1 MSDPTD
7 DQKPQ
12 PDSADSGRRPSAS
25 APGSGPASAPTSP
38 DASATQR
45 ISRDQLPGAG
55 GAAGVTERIPR
66 AAGAAGPDT
75 SAAASAASP
84 TPVNAPSTP
93 RPGVGPSPLPPR
105 PAPKPPAP
113 PVPPRPGATVPPTAA
128 GPGAEAETQA
138 IAKGAAGQPASTGPD
153 QGAGDKTTVIPTSVL
168 PQSGGMPS
176 GTAGSDSAAAT
187 PDRTAAGGK
196 TAVPP
201 RPTMPATGG
210 KSSAATESAPG
221 GDTVIIPESAL
232 PGTGG
237 ELVDDPKT
245 VAMPQVS
252 GASDAE
258 TTALPVQRPG
268 EQATEKLQIGGQP
281 STDRVTPP
289 GGRAPITRP
298 PATPRPG
305 SGPKN
310 TVPQGPSSP
319 MQSPPAGGG
328 VPGPRPGGA
337 PSPADVRPTAPA
349 PSMSS
354 PTAPMSARQDTPH
367 DAPQTAAPPS
377 PDAQQTRVIA
387 APQRIPGAN
396 PPMDAPA
403 GGTPQR
409 NKRRLLIAGAVAAA
423 VVVIAVIIAL
433 VSGGTNNSPEAKVK
447 AAIGDYTTALKS
459 GNLPDL
465 QSATCGAQ
473 HDFYR
478 SIAPDQYASV
488 HKLAVDQRKIPKV
501 DAVDSVQITGDKAVA
516 QASVYTDADPTRV
529 ARTFDLQNTATG
541 WKVCDSPNAG

>member
-12 PDSADSGRRPSAS
+12 PDSADSGRRPSSS

-45 ISRDQLPGAG
+45 ISRDELPGA
-55 GAAGVTERIPR
+55 AGTAGRTERIPR
-66 AAGAAGPDT
+66 EAGAAGPDT
-75 SAAASAASP
+75 SAKASSGE
-84 TPVNAPSTP
+84 PSAP

-105 PAPKPPAP
+105 PGPKPPAP
-113 PVPPRPGATVPPTAA
+113 PVPPRPGPTVPPAAPGSASTPPGTA
-128 GPGAEAETQA
+128 AETQA
-138 IAKGAAGQPASTGPD
+138 IAKSAADQPAAQRPD
-153 QGAGDKTTVIPTSVL
+153 LGAGDKTTVIPTSAL
-168 PQSGGMPS
+168 PQ
-176 GTAGSDSAAAT
+176 
-187 PDRTAAGGK
+187 
-196 TAVPP
+196 
-201 RPTMPATGG
+201 TGG
-210 KSSAATESAPG
+210 KSGAATESAPG
-221 GDTVIIPESAL
+221 GKTVIIPESAL
-232 PGTGG
+232 PGAGG
-237 ELVDDPKT
+237 KPVDDPKT
-245 VAMPQVS
+245 VAMPRVS
-252 GASDAE
+252 GASEAE

-281 STDRVTPP
+281 VTDRVTP

-310 TVPQGPSSP
+310 TVPQGPSGP
-319 MQSPPAGGG
+319 IQNPPVGEG

-337 PSPADVRPTAPA
+337 PSPADVQPTAPA

-354 PTAPMSARQDTPH
+354 PTAPMSAPQHTPH
-367 DAPQTAAPPS
+367 DALLSAPQTPPHNAPQTTAPQNAPLGAPQNAPLGAPQPAAAPP
-377 PDAQQTRVIA
+377 PDAQQTHVIA

-403 GGTPQR
+403 GSTPQL
-409 NKRRLLIAGAVAAA
+409 NKRWLLIAGAAVAA

-433 VSGGTNNSPEAKVK
+433 VSGGTDNSPEAKVK

-473 HDFYR
+473 HDFYKG
-478 SIAPDQYASV
+478 IAPDQYASV
-488 HKLAVDQRKIPKV
+488 HKLAVDQRKIPRV

-529 ARTFDLQNTATG
+529 ARTFDLQNTSGG